1 MTYFGFLLRF
11 VILPILIFLLITLR
25 DEKRGKQIVGFRNGC
40 TVWTAIGVHV
50 LLAVAYTTPW
60 DNYLVATGVWYY
72 NTDLVTGLLIGYVP
86 IEEYTFFVVETILA
100 GLWWWFLARRIS
112 PLPMGE
118 GPGHH
123 SEQVEAVREGF
134 QPNKKLVR
142 VSAGLLVFLWLI
154 FTYLFFFGD
163 EKWTYLGITLFW
175 ALPAIVPQ
183 LLFGADILWHYRK
196 LVFWGIMIPGA
207 YLSLMDIVA
216 LTESTW
222 SISPTQ
228 TTGIVFFGILPLE
241 EVVFFF
247 ITNIL
252 ITFGVTLLL
261 ANVSAGRLAEIKE
274 QVRGWRRRALRPQSH

>member
-11 VILPILIFLLITLR
+11 LFIPIIIFLAITLWDNR
-25 DEKRGKQIVGFRNGC
+25 KGKQISGFRNGKAI
-40 TVWTAIGVHV
+40 WTAIGIHV
-50 LLAVAYTTPW
+50 LLAVVYTTPW

-72 NTDLVTGLLIGYVP
+72 NPELVTGVVIGYVP
-86 IEEYTFFVVETILA
+86 IEEYTFFVVETILS

-118 GPGHH
+118 GLG
-123 SEQVEAVREGF
+123 VRAGF
-134 QPNKKLVR
+134 TPNKKLIQI
-142 VSAGLLVFLWLI
+142 SSGLLVILWMV

-163 EKWTYLGITLFW
+163 VKWTYLGIILFW
-175 ALPAIVPQ
+175 ALPPVLLQ

-196 LVFWGIMIPGA
+196 LVFWAIMVPGT

-216 LTESTW
+216 LEDTTW

-228 TTGIVFFGILPLE
+228 TTGILFFGILPLE

-247 ITNIL
+247 ITNVL
-252 ITFGVTLLL
+252 ITFGMTLLL
-261 ANVSAGRLAEIKE
+261 ANVSEGRVAEIKKQF
-274 QVRGWRRRALRPQSH
+274 QVWRAKRALRPN